1 MIRSKWIESVRERL
15 VDLYTECDSTIAS
28 NTEMTTF
35 ERLQIQK
42 RLKETIGYIDTK
54 LKGK

>member
-1 MIRSKWIESVRERL
+1 MVRSKWIENVRDRL
-15 VDLYTECDSTIAS
+15 AEIHMECDSNIAAD
-28 NTEMTTF
+28 TEMTTF

-42 RLKETIGYIDTK
+42 RLKETIGYIDIK